1 MALIGCSECGHQVSS
16 AAPTCPSCGAPV
28 AGASE
33 SRAAGT
39 PLSTVQETSKK
50 LKVHILISSII
61 FWVSLIWV
69 IVAVNADKENPGA
82 SSGIAMLF
90 LTVGIIWYVVARF
103 RIWWHHK

>member
-1 MALIGCSECGHQVSS
+1 MALISCSECGHQVSS

-33 SRAAGT
+33 SRAAGAS
-39 PLSTVQETSKK
+39 LSTVQETSKK

-69 IVAVNADKENPGA
+69 GVSVNAAKENPEA
-82 SSGIAMLF
+82 PIGIAMLF
-90 LTVGIIWYVVARF
+90 LTVGIIWYVVAKL